1 MGPRGGHG
9 ERRLHAADP
18 QLPLL
23 KDYVNG
29 GVPRLSTMSTHIW
42 VVSRLKDMNAK
53 ARSWQQITI
62 RGPAPEYAAF

>member
-29 GVPRLSTMSTHIW
+29 GVPRLSTMSTHIMGCHW
-42 VVSRLKDMNAK
+42 LPNNNKGTGARICRILKMQGCQA
-53 ARSWQQITI
+53 I
-62 RGPAPEYAAF
+62 Y